1 MKWWRFLMRVA
12 PVLRAK
18 STIHNG
24 SDTRVS
30 TIHALPISA
39 GVEIDSYSPHIGSQ
53 KDCTLAFRRCL
64 WRLNCWSYS
73 DFQQ

>member
-1 MKWWRFLMRVA
+1 MRVA

-64 WRLNCWSYS
+64 
-73 DFQQ
+73 